1 MSKKANPN
9 FIGEYKNALSKEECK
24 LIIQY
29 FEESQDK
36 RPGVL
41 YDMEDGAVVDKSR
54 KDSTDLILGWEDE
67 VMPSFILDNAL
78 FKGAQQYRES
88 HPGVDEISPWG
99 PDELYNIQKYKPNQG
114 FHRVHCESGNKGN
127 PRVLAWMFYLNTVTD
142 GGGTRFPEYDLDV
155 RAEVGKLLIWPAF
168 FTHIHHGIVS
178 ETQTKY
184 IATGWFV
191 YADPPDQKLSQQ

>member
-9 FIGEYKNALSKEECK
+9 FIGEYMNALSKDECK

-114 FHRVHCESGNKGN
+114 FHRVH
-127 PRVLAWMFYLNTVTD
+127 W
-142 GGGTRFPEYDLDV
+142 
-155 RAEVGKLLIWPAF
+155 
-168 FTHIHHGIVS
+168 
-178 ETQTKY
+178 
-184 IATGWFV
+184 
-191 YADPPDQKLSQQ
+191 

>member
-1 MSKKANPN
+1 MRKKENPN
-9 FIGEYKNALSKEECK
+9 FIGVYKNAISKEECK

-36 RPGVL
+36 KPGIL
-41 YDMEDGAVVDKSR
+41 YDMGKVVVDKDK
-54 KDSTDLILGWEDE
+54 KDSTDLILGWLDE
-67 VMPSFILDNAL
+67 VMPSYILDNPL
-78 FKGAQQYRES
+78 FKSAQQYRETYS
-88 HPGVDEISPWG
+88 GIDEICPLR
-99 PDELYNIQKYKPNQG
+99 PDKFYNIQKYEPNQG
-114 FHRVHCESGNKGN
+114 FHLVHCESGSKGN
-127 PRVLAWMFYLNTVTD
+127 PRVLVWMFYLNTVTD

-155 RAEVGKLLIWPAF
+155 KAEVGKLLIWPAF

-184 IATGWFV
+184 IVTGWFV